1 MMLPF
6 ITGIVL
12 VLIGIFAMLT
22 KKNLIRIIIGFCIT
36 DTGINLLLVSIGYIK
51 GKTAPI
57 IDKAVSVA
65 KGAEAGLQAVGKVV
79 DPVPS
84 ALVLTAIVIGLAV
97 TALMLAYAIRMYK
110 TGNSMNIDDF
120 EEQKW

>member
-1 MMLPF
+1 MIIL
-6 ITGIVL
+6 ITGL
-12 VLIGIFAMLT
+12 LLIIIGFWAMLT
-22 KKNLIRIIIGFCIT
+22 RKHLIRIIIGFAIM
-36 DTGINLLLVSIGYIK
+36 DTGINIILVAIGYVK

-57 IDKAVSVA
+57 IDKAVTMA
-65 KGAEAGLQAVGKVV
+65 QGAEAGIQAVDKVV

-110 TGNSMNIDDF
+110 AGNSLDIDDF

>member
-1 MMLPF
+1 MTMLIF
-6 ITGIVL
+6 GSLL
-12 VLIGIFAMLT
+12 VVIGVWAILSR
-22 KKNLIRIIIGFCIT
+22 KDLIRMIIGFTIV
-36 DTGINLLLVSIGYIK
+36 DTGVHLLIVAVGYVK

-57 IDKAVSVA
+57 IDAAVSSA
-65 KGAEAGLQAVGKVV
+65 APAQAGLEAVGKVV

-97 TALMLAYAIRMYK
+97 TGLMLAYAVRLNK
-110 TGNSMNIDDF
+110 LGKSTNIDDY

>member
-1 MMLPF
+1 VIVL
-6 ITGIVL
+6 ITGFALI
-12 VLIGIFAMLT
+12 LIGFWAMLT
-22 KKNLIRIIIGFCIT
+22 RKYLIRIIIGFAIA
-36 DTGINLLLVSIGYIK
+36 DTGINVLLVAIGYVK

-57 IDKAVSVA
+57 IDSAVTSA
-65 KGAEAGLQAVGKVV
+65 KGALAGFQAMDKVV

-97 TALMLAYAIRMYK
+97 TALMLAFAIRMYK
-110 TGNSMNIDDF
+110 AKGSLNIDDY

>member
-1 MMLPF
+1 M
-6 ITGIVL
+6 IVL
-12 VLIGIFAMLT
+12 LTGFLLILIGIWAILSR
-22 KKNLIRIIIGFCIT
+22 KHLIRIVIGFSII
-36 DTGINLLLVSIGYIK
+36 DTGINLVIVAIGYVK

-57 IDKAVSVA
+57 IDKAVSLA
-65 KGAEAGLQAVGKVV
+65 DGARSGADAVNKVV

-97 TALMLAYAIRMYK
+97 TALMLAYTIRMYK
-110 TGNSMNIDDF
+110 MKQSTNIDDY

>member
-1 MMLPF
+1 MIIL
-6 ITGIVL
+6 ITGL
-12 VLIGIFAMLT
+12 LLIIIGFWAMLT
-22 KKNLIRIIIGFCIT
+22 RKHLIRIIIGFAIM
-36 DTGINLLLVSIGYIK
+36 DTGINIVLVAIGYVK

-57 IDKAVSVA
+57 IDKAVTMA
-65 KGAEAGLQAVGKVV
+65 QGAEAGIQAVDKVV

-110 TGNSMNIDDF
+110 AGNSLDIDDF

>member
-1 MMLPF
+1 MIILIHGLML
-6 ITGIVL
+6 II
-12 VLIGIFAMLT
+12 IGIWAMLT
-22 KKNLIRIIIGFCIT
+22 RKNLIRIIIGFAIV
-36 DTGINLLLVSIGYIK
+36 DTGINLVLVAIGYIK

-57 IDKAVSVA
+57 INDAVSTA
-65 KGAEAGLQAVGKVV
+65 QGAAAGMQAVDKVV

-97 TALMLAYAIRMYK
+97 TALMLAYAIRMHK
-110 TGNSMNIDDF
+110 TGRSLNIDDF

>member
-1 MMLPF
+1 M
-6 ITGIVL
+6 IVLMIGFLL
-12 VLIGIFAMLT
+12 VLIGIWAMLT
-22 KKNLIRIIIGFCIT
+22 RKDIIRIIIGFAIT
-36 DTGINLLLVSIGYIK
+36 DTGINILLVAIGYVK

-57 IDKAVSVA
+57 IDSAVTTA
-65 KGAEAGLQAVGKVV
+65 TGAAAGIQAVDKVV

-110 TGNSMNIDDF
+110 TKGSLNIDDF

>member
-1 MMLPF
+1 M
-6 ITGIVL
+6 IVMIFGALL
-12 VLIGIFAMLT
+12 VVIGVWAILSR
-22 KKNLIRIIIGFCIT
+22 KDLIRMIIGFTIV
-36 DTGINLLLVSIGYIK
+36 DTGVHLLIVAVGYVK

-57 IDKAVSVA
+57 IDAAVSSA
-65 KGAEAGLQAVGKVV
+65 QPAQAGLEAVGKVV

-97 TALMLAYAIRMYK
+97 TGLMLAYAVRLNK
-110 TGNSMNIDDF
+110 LGKSTNIDDY